1 MFFMGKD
8 GVVTGS
14 VTKKRVLRNLGRFG
28 NLHPQVKWGQVFA
41 DQGRQVSF

>member
-8 GVVTGS
+8 GVATGS
-14 VTKKRVLRNLGRFG
+14 VTKREFFITYGASG
-28 NLHPQVKWGQVFA
+28 NLHSQVKWGQVFV